1 MLDFRGKNLISRL
14 AHFALSDPDKTAL
27 ITSESAWT
35 YAALWQAVQVQS
47 RVLTE
52 MYSVKP
58 GDRVAL
64 LAWNTPF
71 WVIHYFALLSLNA
84 VVIPLNTRLS
94 FEEWES
100 ILQDAAAVGLLL
112 DPDFLEQDAPA
123 HWHRSSDFWVY
134 AQALEIPTNLVK
146 LTQAKHN
153 KVEHYALGESAKLA
167 VLIYTSGTTG
177 KPKGVMLSHQNIAAD
192 AHANCQVIEATARDV
207 FITVSPLFHVFGQTN
222 VLLSAFGVGGTVV
235 LVKKFSPKAVLEA
248 IETHKVTF
256 LAAVPTMYQ
265 MMMAALQELQ
275 KRGRRFK
282 LNSLRVCHSGAAP
295 MPVAVLEQVEKVF
308 GAPVQEG
315 YGLSEASS
323 IVCSNPLHGPR
334 KPGTVGLALPG
345 VTLGILDECGQM
357 LPPRTMGEIAVRGPI
372 VMMGYWQRP
381 EETAHA
387 VRQGWLHTKDMGMMD
402 EDGYVRI
409 LDREDDLINR
419 GGSKIYPRE
428 VEEVLYLDAS
438 VQSCAVI
445 GVASELY
452 HQEVKAFVVLTPEV
466 AGSFETSTV
475 IENLKKH
482 CQLHLADYKVPRFWA
497 FIQEIPKGATGK
509 ILRRQLRQLVENQE
523 EQ

>member
-1 MLDFRGKNLISRL
+1 MVPDFRGKNLVSRL
-14 AHFALSDPDKTAL
+14 AHFASNDPDKTAL
-27 ITSESAWT
+27 ITSETSWT
-35 YAALWQAVQVQS
+35 YAALWDAVCLQSQVLLEQ
-47 RVLTE
+47 
-52 MYSVKP
+52 YGVKP
-58 GDRVAL
+58 GDRVGL
-64 LAWNTPF
+64 LALNTPF
-71 WVIHYFALLSLNA
+71 WVVHYFALLALNA

-94 FEEWES
+94 LEEWES

-112 DPDFLEQDAPA
+112 DPSFSEQELPA
-123 HWHRSSDFWVY
+123 HWYQSSSFWVY
-134 AQALEIPTNLVK
+134 SPLLELSTNGENR
-146 LTQAKHN
+146 AP
-153 KVEHYALGESAKLA
+153 VEIMTLNHADQLA

-222 VLLSAFGVGGTVV
+222 VLLSAFGVGATVV
-235 LVKKFSPKAVLEA
+235 LIKKFSPKVVLEA
-248 IETHKVTF
+248 IETYKVTF

-265 MMMAALQELQ
+265 MMLAAVQELQ
-275 KRGRRFK
+275 KRGRYFK

-295 MPVAVLEQVEKVF
+295 MPVAVLEQVESVF

-323 IVCSNPLHGPR
+323 IVCSNPLNGPR

-345 VTLGILDECGQM
+345 VTVGILDEHGQQ
-357 LPPRTMGEIAVRGPI
+357 LPPNTMGEIALRGPI

-381 EETAHA
+381 EETARA
-387 VRQGWLHTKDMGMMD
+387 MRQGWLHTKDMGLMD

-428 VEEVLYLDAS
+428 VEEVLYLDPS
-438 VQSCAVI
+438 VQACAVI

-452 HQEVKAFVVLTPEV
+452 HQEVKAFVVLTPDT
-466 AGSFETSTV
+466 ASAFEISTV

-482 CQLHLADYKVPRFWA
+482 CQLHLAGYKVPRFWA
-497 FIQEIPKGATGK
+497 FIPEIPQGATGK